1 MKRNSTKKWFFYG
14 AAFFLQL
21 AALMSTTTTTAQDAT
36 YSQFYNNRLYYNP
49 AYAGASSGLHVNMH
63 YRNQWNKL
71 DCTFD
76 NYTLSVDVAEP
87 NFPGSGGLG
96 VIIQSDIDGLG
107 NIQTTSATL
116 ATSVKIHMSENLL
129 TQFGLNAAFVRKTVN
144 WDNLIFSDQI
154 DPRYGVVNPSSF
166 IAPDYNS
173 LNFPDFGVGV
183 LLKFCEETSAI
194 NNVVGTLAVS
204 VQHLFTPD
212 ISFYE
217 SDARLPVKLVVMGDV
232 LLDNETGSSSRY
244 SKKDKKFKINPGF
257 FYEKQGKMSNFS
269 VGLNAYKSYIYS
281 GIWLRNQ
288 SFTFTDLKDL
298 IVMVGA
304 NIPFGTNSRIKLR
317 YSYDYILSDVRR
329 VAGATHE
336 VSVIYELDGFSF
348 FGAPRGNSSRFG
360 NSKQSCLD
368 CIPF

>member
-1 MKRNSTKKWFFYG
+1 MKTDNLKKWFFYG
-14 AAFFLQL
+14 AASVVQIL
-21 AALMSTTTTTAQDAT
+21 ALMWAVNTVAQDAT

-49 AYAGASSGLHVNMH
+49 AYAGASSGLRVNMH

-71 DCTFD
+71 NSNFD

-96 VIIQSDIDGLG
+96 IIVQSDMDGLG
-107 NIQTTSATL
+107 NVQTTSATL
-116 ATSVKIHMSENLL
+116 ATSVKIHMSDNLL
-129 TQFGLNAAFVRKTVN
+129 TQFGLNAAFVRKTIN

-166 IAPDYNS
+166 VAPDYNS
-173 LNFPDFGVGV
+173 LNFPDFGAGI
-183 LLKFCEETSAI
+183 LLKFCEQTDAI

-217 SDARLPVKLVVMGDV
+217 SDAKLPLKLVVMGDV
-232 LLDNETGSSSRY
+232 LLDNETGSTSRY
-244 SKKDKKFKINPGF
+244 SKKDNKFKINPGF
-257 FYEKQGKMSNFS
+257 LFEKQGKMSNFS
-269 VGLNAYKSYIYS
+269 VGLNAYKSFIYS
-281 GIWLRNQ
+281 GIWIRNQ
-288 SFTFTDLKDL
+288 SFAFTDLKDL

-304 NIPFGTNSRIKLR
+304 NVPFGNNSRIKLR
-317 YSYDYILSDVRR
+317 YSYDYLLSDVRR

-348 FGAPRGNSSRFG
+348 FGAPRGNGSRFG
-360 NSKQSCLD
+360 DSKKSCLD
-368 CIPF
+368 CAPF

>member
-1 MKRNSTKKWFFYG
+1 MKKDSITKWFFFS
-14 AAFFLQL
+14 ATLFLL
-21 AALMSTTTTTAQDAT
+21 TPALMWTQMAAAQDAT

-71 DCTFD
+71 SCNFD

-96 VIIQSDIDGLG
+96 VIIQSDMDGLG
-107 NIQTTSATL
+107 NVQTTSATL

-129 TQFGLNAAFVRKTVN
+129 TQFGLNAAFVRKSIN

-166 IAPDYNS
+166 VAPDYNS
-173 LNFPDFGVGV
+173 LNYPDFGAGI
-183 LLKFCEETSAI
+183 LLKFCEQTDAI

-217 SDARLPVKLVVMGDV
+217 SGAELPIKLVVMGDL
-232 LLDNETGSSSRY
+232 LLDNETGSNNRY
-244 SKKDKKFKINPGF
+244 NKKDTKFKVNPGF
-257 FYEKQGKMSNFS
+257 LYEKQGKMSNFS

-281 GIWLRNQ
+281 GIWIRNQ

-298 IVMVGA
+298 IIMVGA
-304 NIPFGTNSRIKLR
+304 NVPFGTTSRIKIR
-317 YSYDYILSDVRR
+317 YSYDYLLSDVRS

-348 FGAPRGNSSRFG
+348 FGAPRSSSSRFG
-360 NSKQSCLD
+360 EGKQSCLD
-368 CIPF
+368 CTPF